1 VGLNWKRVSA
11 RAATASIVTGTVL
24 NLVLELKLIP
34 LPAGA
39 LPAAVSLSASFV
51 VLLLVSWWT
60 GEEEI
65 DEDVRA
71 VMEA

>member
-1 VGLNWKRVSA
+1 MSVLRGTRSSS
-11 RAATASIVTGTVL
+11 TASIVTGTVL

-39 LPAAVSLSASFV
+39 LPTAVSLSASFV
-51 VLLLVSWWT
+51 VLLLVSWLT
-60 GEEEI
+60 GGEEI